1 MTQGF
6 PGGAGT
12 YATASLAAMTSI
24 APEQSGTSESEAV
37 RGPAS
42 WTSLQKIGFRVLFT
56 VGGGILLLSVY
67 DNLGLFGL
75 FEPVLWLS
83 AQIGSF
89 LIRGHGIELTVS
101 SGGDLLWLWCYH
113 LGWVVIA
120 LAIVAV
126 WTLSDRHR
134 AHYRRL
140 SASLWVFARFGL
152 ALSMI
157 VYGMAKAIP
166 TQMGYMTLPDQQL
179 QLVGDTSL
187 FNTLWGFM
195 GASEPYSIAT
205 GLVELAAGLL
215 LLWNR
220 TWVLGALGSVFAM
233 AQVFLLN
240 MTYDVPVKQVSG
252 ELFLIAVAITAPL
265 WPNLVRVVFNRGT
278 RPVRLWSPLGTGRRW
293 LLRTG
298 IVLKFVLA
306 AALTV
311 QCAFLSMLVY
321 STYKTPTSSLDGVW
335 RATSFTVDG
344 HEATVSQTS
353 PGPWSNVAI
362 SHRDKVE
369 EFGVRAFVAQTPDG
383 RTSRWMLEVNGDQ
396 LELRKRKSEAP
407 QQVLHAHQ
415 SDPDRL
421 VLSGV
426 VEGKQIV
433 GTYERRFME
442 RSKYGFRWVQPE
454 MDPDAVA
461 VGE

>member
-1 MTQGF
+1 
-6 PGGAGT
+6 
-12 YATASLAAMTSI
+12 
-24 APEQSGTSESEAV
+24 
-37 RGPAS
+37 
-42 WTSLQKIGFRVLFT
+42 
-56 VGGGILLLSVY
+56 
-67 DNLGLFGL
+67 
-75 FEPVLWLS
+75 
-83 AQIGSF
+83 
-89 LIRGHGIELTVS
+89 
-101 SGGDLLWLWCYH
+101 
-113 LGWVVIA
+113 
-120 LAIVAV
+120 
-126 WTLSDRHR
+126 
-134 AHYRRL
+134 
-140 SASLWVFARFGL
+140 
-152 ALSMI
+152 
-157 VYGMAKAIP
+157 MAKAIP

-311 QCAFLSMLVY
+311 QCAFLSTLIY

-344 HEATVSQTS
+344 HEATVGQTS
-353 PGPWSNVAI
+353 PAPWSNVAI

-369 EFGVRAFVAQTPDG
+369 EFGVRAFVSQTPDG

-426 VEGKQIV
+426 VEGKQIA

-454 MDPDAVA
+454 MDPDVVA